1 MKSKMLSVVTGT
13 SECISHCPFCV
24 SCTKPEKT
32 HISSCLNLR
41 NFLIALKYADICGV
55 DTMVFTGRGEPLL
68 YPEHISAYLKIFAE
82 SKSKIPFVEL
92 QTNGILIPTPY
103 IHDYL
108 KKWFSLGLTHVAL
121 SVISEKDELNKKN
134 YGVNTNLANTIKI
147 LHDIGLSVRLVAIM
161 CKGDFYIDSDEKIQN
176 FIDFAA
182 QNNVE
187 QITLRP
193 VNEEFRRQSA
203 HDWIE
208 THKFS
213 DTEKISFMNYLE
225 SKGTVL
231 MELPRIGKV
240 YDINGQNVMFSYP
253 LNINTRN
260 ADTESARQ
268 IIYFPDGHIRY
279 EWEKEGGILL

>member
-1 MKSKMLSVVTGT
+1 
-13 SECISHCPFCV
+13 
-24 SCTKPEKT
+24 
-32 HISSCLNLR
+32 
-41 NFLIALKYADICGV
+41 
-55 DTMVFTGRGEPLL
+55 
-68 YPEHISAYLKIFAE
+68 
-82 SKSKIPFVEL
+82 
-92 QTNGILIPTPY
+92 
-103 IHDYL
+103 
-108 KKWFSLGLTHVAL
+108 
-121 SVISEKDELNKKN
+121 
-134 YGVNTNLANTIKI
+134 
-147 LHDIGLSVRLVAIM
+147 M